1 MKLHDAFMSSNAY
14 YELFS
19 NTYEYKWSPD
29 KTLRI
34 TVNENDADLNI
45 SYHDHADGDIQYLD
59 ETDADFW
66 IGAVL
71 YWYDAM
77 ELSGFHKIQIDAIAR
92 LAKWLKFVPHEELI
106 KKYAV
111 PNKAEVL
118 TYDEQ
123 INALAKDEYDF
134 AVRLKSHRDSFKNA
148 EGAD

>member
-1 MKLHDAFMSSNAY
+1 MKLHDAFMSSDAY
-14 YELFS
+14 YELYS
-19 NTYEYKWSPD
+19 NSYVYKWSPN
-29 KTLRI
+29 KSLRI
-34 TVNENDADLNI
+34 TVIEDESTLNI
-45 SYHDHADGDIQYLD
+45 SYLHGDGDVQYLD
-59 ETDADFW
+59 EEDADFW

-77 ELSGFHKIQIDAIAR
+77 ENKGFHKIQIDSIAR

-123 INALAKDEYDF
+123 ISALAKDEYDF
-134 AVRLKSHRDSFKNA
+134 AIRLKSHRDSFKNA

>member
-1 MKLHDAFMSSNAY
+1 MKLHDAFMSSDAY
-14 YELFS
+14 YELYS
-19 NTYEYKWSPD
+19 NSYVYKWSPD

-34 TVNENDADLNI
+34 TVIEDESTLNI
-45 SYHDHADGDIQYLD
+45 SYLYKDGDVQYLD
-59 ETDADFW
+59 ETEADFW
-66 IGAVL
+66 VGAVL

-77 ELSGFHKIQIDAIAR
+77 EISGFHKIQIDSIAR

-123 INALAKDEYDF
+123 ISALAKDEYDF
-134 AVRLKSHRDSFKNA
+134 AIRLKSHRDSFKNA